1 MLKRLQDLFKSPM
14 PDMAPTPRPQMIFR
28 QCEDEGPD
36 ARLLRE
42 LATLSLQATQQPL
55 H

>member
-1 MLKRLQDLFKSPM
+1 MLKRLHDLFKTPT
-14 PDMAPTPRPQMIFR
+14 PEVAPTPRPQVIFR

-42 LATLSLQATQQPL
+42 LATLSLQTTQQPL